1 MLEPPLGGVRGINRH
16 HPQPLVGAHLGQPIA
31 ELPSG
36 DANNGA
42 PEALAAPAAPQG
54 LAALGTCLG
63 EVEVLDR
70 DHPATVGLSQGDE
83 LADRC
88 P

>member
-1 MLEPPLGGVRGINRH
+1 MLEPPLGGVGGINRH
-16 HPQPLVGAHLGQPIA
+16 HPQLLVGAHLGQPVA

-36 DANNGA
+36 DAGYGA
-42 PEALAAPAAPQG
+42 PQPLTALAAPQG

-70 DHPATVGLSQGDE
+70 DHPATVGLGQGDE